1 MMKRNIIIDMI
12 RDFEEKE
19 LPKLVERELVIK
31 FPLSKKALT
40 FIGPRR
46 AGKTF
51 FCFNII
57 KGLLKQGI
65 ARDRIFYINLED
77 DRLYPIIMEDLDTLL
92 RTYFEIHPENKG
104 KTVHL
109 FLDEIQ
115 NVGGWEKYVR
125 RVMDSE
131 NIQVYITGSSSKLL
145 SREIATSMRGRALSY
160 LILPFS
166 FREFLKA
173 RGVEVEK
180 HPSTS
185 KKARIFFQLNNYLE
199 MGGFPEIVMEED
211 RELGMRIINDY
222 KEVMLFRDI
231 VERFNVKNI
240 LALKSLFNAMVSS
253 TSSTFSVNKFH
264 NDLKSRGHHIGK
276 NTVYAYSSHL
286 EDTHAVILLRAFDY
300 SLRKREQSL
309 PKPYPIDPGF
319 LRLQGPRLS
328 GNMGTAMENVTA
340 IELVRQLSGKPNSD
354 FHYWKDGQQRE
365 VDFVITNGEE
375 VIALIQVCYDMKS
388 KETTDRELR
397 SLVKSGNSLSCDSLF
412 VITWDEEGTQEFEEK
427 VIEMIPLWK
436 WLLDPSI
443 ILDRSK
449 Q

>member
-1 MMKRNIIIDMI
+1 MMKRSIIIDMI

-19 LPKLVERELVIK
+19 VPNLVEREFVIK
-31 FPLSKKALT
+31 YPSSKKTLA

-57 KGLLKQGI
+57 KDLLEQGI
-65 ARDRIFYINLED
+65 SRDRIFYINLED
-77 DRLYPIIMEDLDTLL
+77 DRLFPVIVDDLDSLL
-92 RTYFEIHPENKG
+92 RIYFEVHPENKD
-104 KTVHL
+104 KEIHL

-115 NVGGWEKYVR
+115 NVEGWERFVR

-131 NIQVYITGSSSKLL
+131 NVQVYITGSSSKLL

-166 FREFLKA
+166 FREYLKA
-173 RGVEVEK
+173 QGVEIERY
-180 HPSTS
+180 PSSS
-185 KKARIFFQLNNYLE
+185 KKARIFFHLNNYLE

-211 RELGMRIINDY
+211 HELGIRIINDY

-240 LALKSLFNAMVSS
+240 LALKFLFNAMVAS
-253 TSSTFSVNKFH
+253 TSSTFSANKFY
-264 NDLKSRGHHIGK
+264 NDLKSRGFHIGK
-276 NTVYAYSSHL
+276 NTVYEYSSYL
-286 EDTHAVILLRAFDY
+286 EDTHAIIMLRAFDY
-300 SLRKREQSL
+300 SMRKREQSL

-328 GNMGTAMENVTA
+328 WDLGPAMENVTA
-340 IELVRQLSGKPNSD
+340 IELVRQLSEKTNSGI
-354 FHYWKDGQQRE
+354 HYWKDAQQKE
-365 VDFVITNGEE
+365 VDFVITNGGE

-388 KETTDRELR
+388 KVTSDRELR
-397 SLVKSGNSLSCDSLF
+397 SLVKSGETLSCDSLF
-412 VITWDEEGTQEFEEK
+412 VITWDEEGTHQVAGK

-443 ILDRSK
+443 IPM
-449 Q
+449 